1 MSSAYEIIKCHC
13 ENYACIVI
21 PTSVTNPL
29 DRINALVDQLKDEQ
43 INSGRILFDFIISS
57 GNSKE
62 RYASVQ
68 YDNDFVYNSFEY
80 VDVKSDDPIRKI
92 SADFLRKEIEKK
104 RLPMLSGSQ
113 VSLLKSGFSI

>member
-1 MSSAYEIIKCHC
+1 MSSAYEIIKYNCD
-13 ENYACIVI
+13 NYACIVI

-29 DRINALVDQLKDEQ
+29 ENINTLVDQLNKEN

-68 YDNDFVYNSFEY
+68 YNNGFVYDSFEY
-80 VDVKSDDPIRKI
+80 VDVELDNPIRKK
-92 SADFLRKEIEKK
+92 SADYLRMKVEKK
-104 RLPMLSGSQ
+104 EFPMLSGSQ
-113 VSLLKSGFSI
+113 ISLLKNGFTI